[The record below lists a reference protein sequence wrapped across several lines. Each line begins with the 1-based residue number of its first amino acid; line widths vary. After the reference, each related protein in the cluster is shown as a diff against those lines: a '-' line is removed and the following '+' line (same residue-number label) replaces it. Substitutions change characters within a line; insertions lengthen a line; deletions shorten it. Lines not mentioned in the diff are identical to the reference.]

1 MSQKVNTQKIVRRT
15 VKENT
20 DKLGIQIMKN
30 ILAMPFLKRLRVAL
44 IIIFKRPI

>member
-1 MSQKVNTQKIVRRT
+1 MSQKVNTQKIVRKIAR
-15 VKENT
+15 ENT

-30 ILAMPFLKRLRVAL
+30 ILTMPFLKRFRIAL